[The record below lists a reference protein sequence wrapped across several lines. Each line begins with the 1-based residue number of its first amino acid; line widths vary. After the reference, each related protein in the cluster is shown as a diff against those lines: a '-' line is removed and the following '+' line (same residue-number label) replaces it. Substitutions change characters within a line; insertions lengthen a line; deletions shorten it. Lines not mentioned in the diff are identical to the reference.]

1 MSEDDDF
8 DLDSALD
15 AWADSFDAGTSQPP
29 APPEPE
35 SKRRSNRPTS
45 PPPLGATE
53 LASKFPLFEEDD
65 GEEASTKIASVP
77 PSLLAALGET
87 NKAIDL
93 DLDGLFPPELEN
105 SVAAEVR
112 SDPPP
117 GRASDRPSRPAS
129 VRPLSAPPPED
140 IDVDVDSLLFDIDA
154 AASEET
160 AALGELASDDKPPTK
175 RLPGELD
182 IDSLF
187 PPTGAT
193 PEEEEEDDFDLHFG
207 EPEEDA
213 SDERTRV
220 GSYAAA
226 TAAMSDSLRSDE
238 EDAAAEAMLSPDSDD
253 ESSAAH
259 DVDPDELESATLG
272 ADAEASEAPAR
283 PYSASSLPPP
293 LPRPVP
299 PLVMQVPPVA
309 IPAAAPVEADE
320 DEFPELV
327 TPSEP
332 DEPLTPDEASADEE
346 LSADALDTTED
357 APAESEDEAPDADFG
372 DPSAPEELAEAAR
385 ALANTA
391 SAEESPARAAN
402 DAANDAADDDKDGG
416 AQTAQRTVT
425 RRKPRREDYP
435 LVGHDIGTK
444 RARTKLLRELAI
456 RSDDTGKAGL
466 LLAASEME
474 MQLGEAGEA
483 RSLTRAAHET
493 DPENLLALRSMR
505 RDAFSQGDW
514 GEAEA
519 LLEKEIALPLSEI
532 DRGAAAMLLAEVRL
546 AQTHDY
552 AGAADAAAMAY
563 ESTKSPTAAILLAL
577 ARRADGDREGSAEA
591 LGWAG
596 SELEDSGLRS
606 VLRGVAGRSME
617 RNGSPLVAA
626 ELYNGEDIPSLLG
639 RARTAPTA
647 NARRDALAM
656 ASIQAE
662 SPFLRELARRGA
674 ALLAL
679 AGGDAAWATT
689 GLTDG
694 TRATT
699 HRLRAQ
705 AAQVAGHA
713 DIREASLVALAAC
726 TGGSS
731 RALALVDLAE
741 VLAAREDLE
750 GAEQALRDA
759 HLADSKLGTVQVVR
773 EVIARKSGDTSRL
786 AQAALVASSDGRGAI
801 EAAAMH
807 VRSGDDAEARQRSE
821 RTQLQHALEEGVAP
835 LTADTLLLDLCAES
849 GDSEGTQQQLRRYA
863 DRATGARRVGALLAL
878 AERSDDPAAVLAEAR
893 DAAPGL
899 AVVTRPLAR
908 MLRVANPERAAA
920 AWLEESEAADRPRAA
935 HAASTAARILLE
947 AGSAE
952 EAHAAARRSYD
963 LAPNAGPASWMLA
976 GDLGPGLEGEEL
988 ALFLEEVGDGDTNA
1002 RRGAVAHA
1010 TAALRT
1016 SSGRGW
1022 ARALD
1027 LCPNDPIA
1035 REELLA
1041 CGDVDAADRAKAL
1054 SAQLREGSPVTKR
1067 MATLRAGML
1076 HEQSGDPAQAATLY
1090 RELPDDDPL
1099 AMRFLDRADL
1109 AAEGYARVA
1118 ERRFAAVRAT
1128 TGTPGAL
1135 AALEALAAIDL
1146 YERNDPRSAFL
1157 TLQSIL
1163 DDAPGHLPTLR
1174 AIERYF
1180 MDQGRDDELARIQRA
1195 FAEHLSDP
1203 LDIASTARAASELL
1217 LGDATAH
1224 GDAADDVLK
1233 EAASRILGDD
1243 PEGEDRRWIARHLL
1257 AGDADAEMRAAAV
1270 RCVAH
1275 GRTEIE
1281 RGPILLTE
1289 LDALIETSSAAEVA
1303 QELVGPEGDGHV
1315 ILSEVRANLLESA
1328 GDSPSAG
1335 DAFRRA
1341 ATLAR
1346 DPRHQLHL
1354 HVGAARNLS
1363 AAGDKE
1369 AAITALEAA
1378 AEIDVTHGEVFDQLR
1393 THYQAG
1399 NETRKLAA
1407 LAESRVSAGAD
1418 DGTLLSLHET
1428 QARLKATLG
1437 DRAGAKEALLAAL
1450 VIDPNH
1456 MDALEKLA
1464 RLCLEDEDWSGAAEA
1479 LVRFA
1484 RLSKTREH
1492 MRWVF
1497 FELGTIYDL
1506 HLPDARRAEAAYR
1519 RVLKLEP
1526 DDLEALE
1533 RLSSFYF
1540 KNKMWPQAIL
1550 ATGELHK
1557 REIDPDAKTRH
1568 IIRHSRAHEE
1578 AGKLRLAEQTLDQ
1591 ERKLRPNDLQILRAL
1606 ADLYERQNAESALSM
1621 HLNRASGDFRRQIE
1635 EEPSSSE
1642 AWTGLAE
1649 VLTWRGA
1656 DDAGRVVASTALASG
1671 VSEITLTGR
1680 LDAAGGAPGGGAAAT
1695 DPELHDLLAPTLLTP
1710 ATFEVFREVGPT
1722 LDKLLPFDAKAW
1734 RTEKVDRRDDPL
1746 HLEAQRVARWFGHA
1760 DVQILIS
1767 DAAPKVCVP
1776 VSSEPLTIVVGREV
1790 AAQASAGERA
1800 FLFARAAKVASVEL
1814 GVAMRSP
1821 PRQLGLYLAALVRLY
1836 DPHHQPADIEPKEL
1850 ELAVKR
1856 MSRAL
1861 PRRVRDVLGPAAVEM
1876 GGTRGFDAARI
1887 GLAAAQLGDRA
1898 GLLAIGNVPMA
1909 VLSLLRLAGISGRGQ
1924 SPGERVESLRN
1935 VPEALDLVRFAM
1947 SDAHFDA
1954 RRRIG
1959 ADQA

>member
-29 APPEPE
+29 APPEAE
-35 SKRRSNRPTS
+35 SKRPSNRPTS

-117 GRASDRPSRPAS
+117 PGRASDRPSRPAS
-129 VRPLSAPPPED
+129 VRPLSAPPED

-154 AASEET
+154 AASEAPAGLLAEEDET
-160 AALGELASDDKPPTK
+160 ARELDDDK
-175 RLPGELD
+175 LD

-187 PPTGAT
+187 PMDVASD
-193 PEEEEEDDFDLHFG
+193 EDDDDDFDLHFG
-207 EPEEDA
+207 EPTEEPN
-213 SDERTRV
+213 DEETRV

-226 TAAMSDSLRSDE
+226 EASSGASSYE
-238 EDAAAEAMLSPDSDD
+238 EAAADRFEAEDEKVEAEDEKTEAEDEKAEAEADRELDAQVLVDD
-253 ESSAAH
+253 TAEGPANASSA
-259 DVDPDELESATLG
+259 
-272 ADAEASEAPAR
+272 
-283 PYSASSLPPP
+283 PPP
-293 LPRPVP
+293 PPRPVP
-299 PLVMQVPPVA
+299 PLVQRPLIPSPAVPALA
-309 IPAAAPVEADE
+309 IPASKPVVVAESGPPVVAVPSVPVEAPQGPSDDE
-320 DEFPELV
+320 SLQANEAQVSPDDVSETPTANPE
-327 TPSEP
+327 P
-332 DEPLTPDEASADEE
+332 ASA
-346 LSADALDTTED
+346 A
-357 APAESEDEAPDADFG
+357 
-372 DPSAPEELAEAAR
+372 LAEAEAE
-385 ALANTA
+385 AEDPNAEAQPLADEPPASVAAPLAN
-391 SAEESPARAAN
+391 E
-402 DAANDAADDDKDGG
+402 DKDGG

-435 LVGHDIGTK
+435 LVGHDIRTK

-493 DPENLLALRSMR
+493 DPLNLLALRSMR

-552 AGAADAAAMAY
+552 GGAAEAATMAY
-563 ESTKSPTAAILLAL
+563 ESTKSPAAAILLAL

-596 SELEDSGLRS
+596 ANIEDSGLGS
-606 VLRGVAGRSME
+606 VLRGMAGRSME
-617 RNGSPLVAA
+617 RGNSPLLAA
-626 ELYNGEDIPSLLG
+626 KLYNGEDISSLLG

-705 AAQVAGHA
+705 AAQVAGKA

-807 VRSGDDAEARQRSE
+807 VRSGDDVEARQRSE

-963 LAPNAGPASWMLA
+963 LAPSAGPASWMLA
-976 GDLGPGLEGEEL
+976 GDLGPSLEGEEL

-1027 LCPNDPIA
+1027 LCPDDPIA

-1041 CGDVDAADRAKAL
+1041 SSDIDAADRAKAL
-1054 SAQLREGSPVTKR
+1054 SAQLGEGDPVTKR

-1076 HEQSGDPAQAATLY
+1076 HEASGDPAQAATLY

-1109 AAEGYARVA
+1109 ASEGYARVA

-1203 LDIASTARAASELL
+1203 LDVAATARAASELL
-1217 LGDATAH
+1217 LGDANAQ
-1224 GDAADDVLK
+1224 GDAADEVLR
-1233 EAASRILGDD
+1233 ESATRILGEL
-1243 PEGEDRRWIARHLL
+1243 EGEDRRWVARHLL
-1257 AGDADAEMRAAAV
+1257 AGHADAEMRAAAV

-1275 GRTEIE
+1275 GRTEGE

-1303 QELVGPEGDGHV
+1303 AELVGPEGDGHV
-1315 ILSEVRANLLESA
+1315 ILSEVRANLLEA
-1328 GDSPSAG
+1328 AENPAAAG

-1341 ATLAR
+1341 ATLAQ
-1346 DPRHQLHL
+1346 DSRHQLHL
-1354 HVGAARNLS
+1354 HVGAARNLN
-1363 AAGDKE
+1363 AAGDTDG
-1369 AAITALEAA
+1369 AIAALEAA

-1393 THYQAG
+1393 THYQAS

-1456 MDALEKLA
+1456 VDALEKLA

-1484 RLSKTREH
+1484 RLTKTREH

-1591 ERKLRPNDLQILRAL
+1591 ERKLRPNDLQVLRAL

-1635 EEPSSSE
+1635 EEPSSPE

-1671 VSEITLTGR
+1671 VSELTLTSR
-1680 LDAAGGAPGGGAAAT
+1680 LDANGGAPGGGAAAT
-1695 DPELHDLLAPTLLTP
+1695 DPELHELLAPTLLTP

-1746 HLEAQRVARWFGHA
+1746 HLEAQRVARWFGHS

-1790 AAQASAGERA
+1790 AAQASVEERA

-1814 GVAMRSP
+1814 GVAMRSS

-1836 DPHHQPADIEPKEL
+1836 DPNHQPADIEAKEL

-1856 MSRAL
+1856 MSRTL

-1909 VLSLLRLAGISGRGQ
+1909 VLALLRLAGISGHGQ
-1924 SPGERVESLRN
+1924 SSAERVESLRN
-1935 VPEALDLVRFAM
+1935 VPEALDLLRFAT
-1947 SDAHFDA
+1947 SDAHFEA